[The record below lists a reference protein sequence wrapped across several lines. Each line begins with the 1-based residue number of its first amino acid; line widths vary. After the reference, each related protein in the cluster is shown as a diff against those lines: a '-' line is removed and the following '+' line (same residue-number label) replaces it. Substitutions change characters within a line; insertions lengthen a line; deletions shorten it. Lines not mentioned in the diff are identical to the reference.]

1 MATFEPIIGNGFDA
15 IAAQR
20 FGYNQAN
27 LATEIGNVNRF
38 TQAQEQADAKA
49 RYIAG
54 LNQRAADQQAAAD
67 SSAEADAESARRFG
81 IQTDLT
87 REANQTRYGQEAER
101 TAYYNRALGQQ
112 QANVAAD
119 AATVDSAAQTLAP
132 RIHEYGTALSTA
144 QAAKDAA
151 LAALQ
156 SKPAELQ
163 ASMPEGVFYNGKAF
177 TATNPKSAKS
187 ASEAN
192 LALVTA
198 QNDYQA
204 AQRQFALHQ
213 KNFNDEVA
221 HARKSYGLEISH
233 DGDQWVVK
241 NPQTQRTYR
250 PDGKAKPGPKSLAD
264 QPVVSGSASDARARF
279 NVPGIADPLD
289 ALYGPAPTQPD
300 FTPQTANRFMQP
312 TMMSVAAPVAPQA
325 SPDQSGTLFNPPNLR
340 FGIPNAPMQP
350 AITRVRVKSPDGK
363 TGSIPANQLDAAI
376 ANGYVQVQ

>member
-1 MATFEPIIGNGFDA
+1 MATTFEPILAGDFDRLA
-15 IAAQR
+15 QQR
-20 FGYNQAN
+20 FNWGQQN
-27 LATEIGNVNRF
+27 LATETGNINRF

-67 SSAEADAESARRFG
+67 SSTDADAESARRFG

-132 RIHEYGTALSTA
+132 RIHEYGTALFTA

-151 LAALQ
+151 LSALQ
-156 SKPAELQ
+156 SKPSELQ
-163 ASMPEGVFYNGKAF
+163 ASMPDGVFYNGKAF
-177 TATNPKSAKS
+177 TATNPKAAKS
-187 ASEAN
+187 ASDAN
-192 LALVTA
+192 LALATA

-264 QPVVSGSASDARARF
+264 QPVVSGAASDARARF
-279 NVPGIADPLD
+279 NMPGTSDPLD

-300 FTPQTANRFMQP
+300 FTPQTANRFTQP
-312 TMMSVAAPVAPQA
+312 PLMSVAAPIAP
-325 SPDQSGTLFNPPNLR
+325 T
-340 FGIPNAPMQP
+340 IQP
-350 AITRVRVKSPDGK
+350 TIARVRVKSPDGK